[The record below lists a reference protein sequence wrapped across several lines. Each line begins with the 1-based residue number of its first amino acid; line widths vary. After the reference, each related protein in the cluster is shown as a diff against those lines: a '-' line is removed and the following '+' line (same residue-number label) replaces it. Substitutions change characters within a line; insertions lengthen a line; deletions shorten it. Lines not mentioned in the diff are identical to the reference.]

1 MSLAGE
7 FFGAHDSNDRLSIT
21 SAEALWD
28 WVLTGGADRLTAER
42 WPLSPGVNLFFRG
55 QPNVEYG
62 LPSSLYRLCRTQR
75 SGPEP
80 GPSSRID
87 ERVLEVAERAIVA
100 AMRAEGIGRNMTDGE
115 LLAVLQHHGIP
126 TRLVDVSKAPL
137 EALFFAIDQEHSA
150 DGRLFMLHIHPD
162 VTGQV
167 DTIAF
172 ADKDTLEWENTA
184 HGTLRTKADWT
195 ERVALVDQA
204 PLDARMRAQGGRFL
218 VGGLNKRY
226 AGQTYKVG
234 TKHVPADQFA
244 EISTLSINFLRS
256 TMGKLNAHWQAT
268 GWTVRVESTWKPE
281 LLQRLGSVGI
291 SHDTMYPP
299 LGEVRRLAL
308 SVAKGAVTEHD

>member
-7 FFGAHDSNDRLSIT
+7 FFGEHDSNARLNIS

-28 WVLTGGADRLTAER
+28 WVLAGGADRLTSDS

-62 LPSSLYRLCRTQR
+62 LSSSLYRLCRTQR
-75 SGPEP
+75 SNPEP
-80 GPSSRID
+80 GVPSRLD

-100 AMRAEGIGRNMTDGE
+100 AMRDEGIGRNMTEGE

-137 EALFFAIDQEHSA
+137 EALFFAVDQEHSA

-162 VTGQV
+162 ESGQV
-167 DTIAF
+167 DTISF
-172 ADKDTLEWENTA
+172 ADKETLEWEGTA

-195 ERVALVDQA
+195 ERVAIVDQA

-226 AGQTYKVG
+226 AGQAYKCG
-234 TKHVPADQFA
+234 GRYVPAEQYA
-244 EISTLSINFLRS
+244 EISTLSINFLGR
-256 TMGKLNAHWQAT
+256 MVGKPNAQWQAT
-268 GWTVRVESTWKPE
+268 GWTVRVESTWKSE
-281 LLQRLGSVGI
+281 LLKRLSSVGI

-308 SVAKGAVTEHD
+308 SVAKDAVAQQD